1 MPAICITMVVL
12 EYTTIMQVSA
22 IQSLE
27 PDLLLAMDDI
37 EKANSVLGESADLYQ
52 PILVPISHLRLH
64 FKSQV

>member
-37 EKANSVLGESADLYQ
+37 EKANSAQEEFVDLYQ

>member
-37 EKANSVLGESADLYQ
+37 EKANSVLEESADLYQ
-52 PILVPISHLRLH
+52 PIPVPISPSRHH
-64 FKSQV
+64 FKS